1 MDRCTH
7 YQSQML
13 DYVYDLLD
21 VEVVQALTLHLAHCT
36 ECQAALRAA
45 RGQQQLLAA
54 AARLEFPGVCFR
66 LPEAPVEAPEP
77 VLVEDEPAPE
87 PVILPARP
95 NLAPMARPRRL
106 AWRAWLSAA
115 AVLLALSVPAWMR
128 WDYLGARRDLDRYDT
143 AHAQAR
149 RDHE

>member
-21 VEVVQALTLHLAHCT
+21 EEVVQALTLHLAHCAD
-36 ECQAALRAA
+36 CQAALRAA

-66 LPEAPVEAPEP
+66 LPETPVAVPET
-77 VLVEDEPAPE
+77 VLAEDEPAPE

-95 NLAPMARPRRL
+95 KLVPPARPRRL
-106 AWRAWLSAA
+106 A
-115 AVLLALSVPAWMR
+115 
-128 WDYLGARRDLDRYDT
+128 
-143 AHAQAR
+143 
-149 RDHE
+149 